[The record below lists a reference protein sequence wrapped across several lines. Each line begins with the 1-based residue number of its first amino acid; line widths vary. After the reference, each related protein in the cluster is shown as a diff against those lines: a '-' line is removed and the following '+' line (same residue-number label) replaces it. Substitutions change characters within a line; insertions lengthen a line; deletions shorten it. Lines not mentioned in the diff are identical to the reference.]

1 MKKGFTLIEV
11 LGVIVILAV
20 ILLIAF
26 PTYTVVRERI
36 NESIYE
42 SKRQNI
48 LSNANQYASETNRQV
63 FLVKDLIESG
73 LLSPDNEL
81 GEYIDPITDRD
92 MSCDIINAVYEN
104 NQYHVSITESDV
116 CYEEDE
122 LENLYGMVEMHLY
135 DTEGNELEASTWQ
148 QENAVE
154 VRYEI
159 KSEYRNYERYMTA
172 ITWSGEGN
180 KSCTKENLS
189 DCSSYQVTAESIK
202 NVEVRLQ
209 ITFDVNGTE
218 ITSETSTR
226 VLLDLQRPGIV
237 GNVNVDNS
245 TSTSIERQVSFEVSD
260 YGGSGV
266 SSYSVVTSPT
276 CSGREYEE
284 NKKTASDGSQTEYLG
299 NGTYYICVEDNAGNK
314 SRDEDA
320 ANTRFTVENVD
331 GSSRTITYSI
341 GSNTPGTSP
350 WYKNLTIRGTVNTSA
365 DQIDRVISCTTTS
378 NTCEPTTITAVNG
391 NTFNI
396 SLTNNSKGQRVCAR
410 VLDKSGNI
418 SENTCS
424 SLYYVDTNNP
434 GATWSIGSSTSGS
447 NGWYKSMTL
456 RANVTD
462 NGSGVSSVKYCVTTS
477 NTCTPN
483 QNATISNGN
492 VNVPLGNNSKAQKA
506 CIRVT
511 DKAGRESN
519 VICSTAYKV
528 DTTNPSASFSTT
540 NATTGSNGW
549 YKSLSI
555 VTTVSDNGS
564 GVSSVK
570 YCTTTGSSCTPN
582 TNASISSNKF
592 TVSLGSNANAQKVCV
607 NVTDKAGRTS
617 GTKCSSSY
625 KVDTTNPSVGSIS
638 IASSSSGSNGWYKS
652 LALKATL
659 SDSHSGV
666 ASAKYCIT
674 TGSSCTPNTGATVK
688 NNSITMNLVSNGSAQ
703 QACVQTTD
711 KAGRVSS
718 TKCSGTY
725 KVDINT
731 PSISFSVASS
741 TSGSNGW
748 YKALSIKTSL
758 SDIGSGVA
766 SAKYCIT
773 TGSTCTPNTNASISN
788 NSFTVSIGGS
798 ASARRICGNVT
809 DKSGRVSSTKCSGT
823 YKVDTNNPTISSV
836 SATTSN
842 NTITV
847 KVSGGSDS
855 HSGIQKYEYSK
866 NGSSWVSSTSTS
878 YTFSGLSDGTYTVY
892 ARAVDKAG
900 RVGSNKSTKITVITQ
915 NPDNYDWSKSI
926 ACNATKFK
934 EVIDNG
940 KFASYIEHQQFRNA
954 MYDCATTTESII
966 RNSRTAQRALIAS
979 SRFQLVSVTGK
990 TRTASEKCRDS
1001 WDDCKYSYE
1010 DDLYFDEAAGAF
1022 MNTVYSGKAL
1032 VLSASASTKVK
1043 NSPFNTT
1050 AWECEY
1056 DNYYVIG
1063 NAYVSVEIGNCEY
1076 ESGERYGNGQA
1087 LLCVGEAVRDGDF
1100 RCEEQYYMDGA
1111 GRLVLNGKEIKANE
1125 TGFATEFFDFVPS
1138 VGAVRVTQ
1146 YQKDTSSGYDYY
1158 TQYRAQKVYIQIFKI

>member
-1 MKKGFTLIEV
+1 MRKGFTLIEV
-11 LGVIVILAV
+11 LGVIVILAI

-26 PTYTVVRERI
+26 PTYTAVRERI
-36 NESIYE
+36 NTSIYE

-73 LLSPDNEL
+73 NLTPDNEL
-81 GEYIDPITDRD
+81 GDYVDPTTDRD

-104 NQYHVSITESDV
+104 NQYHVSITESDI

-299 NGTYYICVEDNAGNK
+299 NGTYYICVEDNAGNV

-341 GSNTPGTSP
+341 SSNTPGTSP
-350 WYKNLTIRGTVNTSA
+350 WYKKLTIRGTVNTSA

-378 NTCEPTTITAVNG
+378 NTCEPTTITTVNG

-418 SENTCS
+418 SANTCS

-447 NGWYKSMTL
+447 NGWYTSMSL
-456 RANVTD
+456 RASLSD
-462 NGSGVSSVKYCVTTS
+462 NGSGVSSAKYCVTTS

-492 VNVPLGNNSKAQKA
+492 VNVPIDNNSKAQKA

-528 DTTNPSASFSTT
+528 DTTNPSVGFSIT
-540 NATTGSNGW
+540 NDVKGDGDW
-549 YKSLSI
+549 YKTLS
-555 VTTVSDNGS
+555 VVVAVSENGS
-564 GVSSVK
+564 GIGSAK
-570 YCTTTGSSCTPN
+570 YCTTTGSTCTPN

-592 TVSLGSNANAQKVCV
+592 TVALKNNRSAQKVCV
-607 NVTDKAGRTS
+607 NVTDKSGRST
-617 GTKCSSSY
+617 GVKCSNTY
-625 KVDTTNPSVGSIS
+625 QVDNEKPNVGSIS
-638 IASSSSGSNGWYKS
+638 VASSVKGNGNWYKS
-652 LALKATL
+652 LSLKASL
-659 SDSHSGV
+659 SDNHSGIS
-666 ASAKYCIT
+666 SAKYCLT
-674 TGSSCTPNTGATVK
+674 TSGSCTPNSAVTVR
-688 NNSITMNLVSNGSAQ
+688 NNSATIQIMNFNNVRL
-703 QACVQTTD
+703 CVNTTD
-711 KAGRVSS
+711 SAGNTSD

-725 KVDINT
+725 SVDVST
-731 PSISFSVASS
+731 PTISLSVSSS
-741 TSGSNGW
+741 TAGSNGW
-748 YKALSIKTSL
+748 YKALSVKGSITEL
-758 SDIGSGVA
+758 GSGVA
-766 SAKYCIT
+766 NAKYCFT
-773 TGSTCTPNTNASISN
+773 TGTTCTPNMAITVSN
-788 NSFTVSIGGS
+788 NSFTKAFDGN
-798 ASARRICGNVT
+798 ASARRMCANVT
-809 DKSGRVSSTKCSGT
+809 DRSGRVSSTKCIGP

-855 HSGIQKYEYSK
+855 HSGIASYQYSK

-892 ARAVDKAG
+892 ARPVDKSGRTGSSKSAKVTVENIFVLYDNGTATSGFNKGWWQGSCEGTSRHLFYGSDSFVSFMDDYIRVNKETFGINNKTIGFVYQNSDPNFWLKYKNVNIALQVVSGSNVLYSRVYEVYDRTRYTSSDWDRGWRNAG
-900 RVGSNKSTKITVITQ
+900 SSSEQKLTVGSSKTVTHNIEDLHEIINEALSKNCET
-915 NPDNYDWSKSI
+915 NPRS
-926 ACNATKFK
+926 C
-934 EVIDNG
+934 
-940 KFASYIEHQQFRNA
+940 
-954 MYDCATTTESII
+954 SII
-966 RNSRTAQRALIAS
+966 HNI
-979 SRFQLVSVTGK
+979 
-990 TRTASEKCRDS
+990 
-1001 WDDCKYSYE
+1001 
-1010 DDLYFDEAAGAF
+1010 
-1022 MNTVYSGKAL
+1022 AL
-1032 VLSASASTKVK
+1032 V
-1043 NSPFNTT
+1043 FNF
-1050 AWECEY
+1050 Y
-1056 DNYYVIG
+1056 
-1063 NAYVSVEIGNCEY
+1063 
-1076 ESGERYGNGQA
+1076 
-1087 LLCVGEAVRDGDF
+1087 
-1100 RCEEQYYMDGA
+1100 
-1111 GRLVLNGKEIKANE
+1111 
-1125 TGFATEFFDFVPS
+1125 
-1138 VGAVRVTQ
+1138 
-1146 YQKDTSSGYDYY
+1146 TSSGEDVSGCSTYKNYDIVYVY
-1158 TQYRAQKVYIQIFKI
+1158 KVWLSK